1 MRGSSLF
8 AERKSGVPEQVRK
21 VYIVGIGQT
30 KVKEHWERSSR
41 DLATSSILGAM
52 GQAGIDR
59 ADAIY
64 VGNALSGEL
73 TGQEHLAA
81 LIADFAGLGGIE
93 ALRVEAASG
102 SGGAAVRMG
111 YLAVASGLRNVVIV
125 TGVEKMTDLSG
136 PAMEEALITATDED
150 YEAIHGLSLVALNAL
165 LMQRYM
171 YEYHLERKDFAHFPI
186 NAHNNAVHNEH
197 AMFRRAITV
206 DDFENARM
214 VAAPIS
220 LLDCAPM
227 ADGAATVILSSEKA
241 NSAVE
246 VISSAVATDTIAL
259 HDRRN
264 PLFLQGVH
272 ESAQSAY
279 SQAGIGPDD
288 IDVFELHDA
297 FAIMAALSLE
307 ACGFA
312 SEGQGAR
319 LAMDGEI
326 TREGRIPICTMGGLK
341 GRGHPI
347 GASGVYQIVELVQ
360 QLQGSAGANQ
370 VECRLGMAQSIGGSG
385 ATTVTH
391 ILKSPD

>member
-1 MRGSSLF
+1 MRN
-8 AERKSGVPEQVRK
+8 
-21 VYIVGIGQT
+21 VYVVGIGQT
-30 KVKEHWERSSR
+30 KVGEHW
-41 DLATSSILGAM
+41 DLSARELGVNSVLRAM
-52 GQAGIDR
+52 EEAGIDK

-81 LIADFAGLGGIE
+81 LIADFAGLAGAE

-111 YLAVASGLRNVVIV
+111 YLAVASGMHDIVVV
-125 TGVEKMTDLSG
+125 TGVEKMTDLPG
-136 PAMEEALITATDED
+136 PVTAEALVTATDDD
-150 YEAIHGLSLVALNAL
+150 YEAIHGLSFVALNAL

-171 YEYHLERKDFAHFPI
+171 YEHRLERSDFANFSI
-186 NAHNNAVHNEH
+186 NAHKNAVQNEY
-197 AMFRRAITV
+197 AMFRRPITA

-220 LLDCAPM
+220 LLDSASI
-227 ADGAATVILSSEKA
+227 ADGSATVILSSEEVD
-241 NSAVE
+241 SAVQI
-246 VISSAVATDTIAL
+246 VASAVATDTIAL

-264 PLFLQGVH
+264 PLFLQGAY
-272 ESAQSAY
+272 ESAKKAY
-279 SQAGIGPDD
+279 AQAGIGPED
-288 IDVFELHDA
+288 IDVFEPHDA

-312 SEGQGAR
+312 PEGQGVR
-319 LAMDGEI
+319 LAVDGEI
-326 TREGRIPICTMGGLK
+326 SLGGKTPICTMGGLK
-341 GRGHPI
+341 ARGHPV

-360 QLQGSAGANQ
+360 QLRGEAGENQ
-370 VECRLGMAQSIGGSG
+370 VDCRLGLAQSIGGSG

-391 ILKSPD
+391 ILKARD

>member
-1 MRGSSLF
+1 M
-8 AERKSGVPEQVRK
+8 E
-21 VYIVGIGQT
+21 
-30 KVKEHWERSSR
+30 
-41 DLATSSILGAM
+41 
-52 GQAGIDR
+52 QAGIDR

-111 YLAVASGLRNVVIV
+111 YLAVASGLRDVAIV

-136 PAMEEALITATDED
+136 PALEDALVTATDED
-150 YEAIHGLSLVALNAL
+150 YEAIHGLSFVALNAL
-165 LMQRYM
+165 LMRRYM
-171 YEYHLERKDFAHFPI
+171 YEYHLERKDFARFSI
-186 NAHNNAVHNEH
+186 NAHNNASNNEY
-197 AMFRRAITV
+197 AMFRRPITA
-206 DDFENARM
+206 DAFENARM
-214 VAAPIS
+214 IAAPIG
-220 LLDCAPM
+220 LLDSAPM
-227 ADGAATVILSSEKA
+227 ADGAATVILSSEKMD
-241 NSAVE
+241 SAVE
-246 VISSAVATDTIAL
+246 IIASAVATDTIAL

-272 ESAQSAY
+272 ESVQRAY

-297 FAIMAALSLE
+297 FTIMAALSLE

-312 SEGQGAR
+312 QEGRGVHMA
-319 LAMDGEI
+319 ADGEI
-326 TREGRIPICTMGGLK
+326 TLEGRIPISTMGGLK
-341 GRGHPI
+341 GRGHPL
-347 GASGVYQIVELVQ
+347 GASGVYQMVEVAQ
-360 QLQGSAGANQ
+360 QLTGKAGANQ
-370 VECRLGMAQSIGGSG
+370 VDCRLGMAQSIGGSG

-391 ILKSPD
+391 ILKAPD

>member
-1 MRGSSLF
+1 
-8 AERKSGVPEQVRK
+8 VRK

-30 KVKEHWERSSR
+30 RVKEHWERSAR
-41 DLATSSILGAM
+41 DLAISSILGATE
-52 GQAGIDR
+52 QAGIDR

-111 YLAVASGLRNVVIV
+111 YLAVASGLRGVAIV

-136 PAMEEALITATDED
+136 PALEDALVTATDED
-150 YEAIHGLSLVALNAL
+150 YEAIHGLSFVALNAL
-165 LMQRYM
+165 LMRRYM
-171 YEYHLERKDFAHFPI
+171 YEYHLERKDFARFSI
-186 NAHNNAVHNEH
+186 NAHNNASNNEY
-197 AMFRRAITV
+197 AMFRRPITA
-206 DDFENARM
+206 DAFENARM
-214 VAAPIS
+214 IAAPIG
-220 LLDCAPM
+220 LLDSAPI
-227 ADGAATVILSSEKA
+227 ADGAATVILSSDKA
-241 NSAVE
+241 VGRNPNAAVE
-246 VISSAVATDTIAL
+246 IIASAVATDTLAL

-264 PLFLQGVH
+264 PLFLQGVY
-272 ESAQSAY
+272 ESAQRAY

-297 FAIMAALSLE
+297 FTIMAALSLE

-312 SEGQGAR
+312 QEGRGVH
-319 LAMDGEI
+319 LAADGEI
-326 TREGRIPICTMGGLK
+326 TLEGRIPISTMGGLK
-341 GRGHPI
+341 GRGHPL
-347 GASGVYQIVELVQ
+347 GASGVYQMVEVAQ
-360 QLQGSAGANQ
+360 QLTGKAGANQ
-370 VECRLGMAQSIGGSG
+370 VDCRLGMAQSIGGSG

-391 ILKSPD
+391 ILKAPD

>member
-1 MRGSSLF
+1 M
-8 AERKSGVPEQVRK
+8 RK
-21 VYIVGIGQT
+21 VYVVGIGQT
-30 KVKEHWERSSR
+30 RVKEHWERSAR
-41 DLATSSILGAM
+41 DLAISSILRAM
-52 GQAGIDR
+52 EQAGIDK

-111 YLAVASGLRNVVIV
+111 YLAVASGLRDVVIV

-150 YEAIHGLSLVALNAL
+150 YEAIHGLSFVAVNAL

-171 YEYHLERKDFAHFPI
+171 YEYHLERKDFARFSI
-186 NAHNNAVHNEH
+186 NAHSNAVHNEY
-197 AMFRRAITV
+197 AMFRKPITV

-220 LLDCAPM
+220 LLDSAPM
-227 ADGAATVILSSEKA
+227 ADGAATVILSSEKT

-246 VISSAVATDTIAL
+246 IIASAVATDTIAL

-272 ESAQSAY
+272 ESAQRAY

-297 FAIMAALSLE
+297 FTIMAALSLE

-326 TREGRIPICTMGGLK
+326 TLEGRMPICTMGGLK
-341 GRGHPI
+341 GRGHPL
-347 GASGVYQIVELVQ
+347 GASGVYQIVELVR
-360 QLQGSAGANQ
+360 QLQGRAGANQ
-370 VECRLGMAQSIGGSG
+370 VDCRLGMAQSIGGSG

-391 ILKSPD
+391 ILEAPD

>member
-1 MRGSSLF
+1 MR
-8 AERKSGVPEQVRK
+8 R
-21 VYIVGIGQT
+21 VYVAGIGQT
-30 KVKEHWERSSR
+30 RVKEHWERSAR
-41 DLATSSILGAM
+41 DLAVSSILEALE
-52 GQAGIDR
+52 QAGIDE

-81 LIADFAGLGGIE
+81 LIADFAALDSIE
-93 ALRVEAASG
+93 ALRVEAAG
-102 SGGAAVRMG
+102 ASGGAAVRMG

-125 TGVEKMTDLSG
+125 AGVEKMTDVSG
-136 PAMEEALITATDED
+136 PAVEEALVTAADED
-150 YEAIHGLSLVALNAL
+150 YEAIHGLSFVALNAL

-171 YEYHLERKDFAHFPI
+171 YEHNLERKDFAHFSI
-186 NAHNNAVHNEH
+186 NAHNNALHNEH

-206 DDFENARM
+206 DDFENARLI
-214 VAAPIS
+214 AAPIS
-220 LLDCAPM
+220 LLDSAPT
-227 ADGAATVILSSEKA
+227 ADGAATVILSSEKTD
-241 NSAVE
+241 SPVE
-246 VISSAVATDTIAL
+246 IIASAVATDTVAL

-264 PLFLQGVH
+264 PLFLRGVY
-272 ESAQSAY
+272 ESAQRAY
-279 SQAGIGPDD
+279 SQAQIGPEE

-297 FAIMAALSLE
+297 FTIMAALSLE

-312 SEGQGAR
+312 PEGQGVR

-326 TREGRIPICTMGGLK
+326 TLEGRVPICTMGGLK
-341 GRGHPI
+341 GRGHPV

-360 QLQGSAGANQ
+360 QLRGEAGANQ
-370 VECRLGMAQSIGGSG
+370 VDCRLGMAQSIGGSG

>member
-1 MRGSSLF
+1 M
-8 AERKSGVPEQVRK
+8 RK
-21 VYIVGIGQT
+21 VYVVGIGQT
-30 KVKEHWERSSR
+30 RVKEHWERSAR
-41 DLATSSILGAM
+41 DLAISSILRAM
-52 GQAGIDR
+52 EQAGIDK

-111 YLAVASGLRNVVIV
+111 YLAVASGLRDVAIV

-136 PAMEEALITATDED
+136 PAMEEALITATDDD
-150 YEAIHGLSLVALNAL
+150 YEAIHGLSFVAVNAL

-171 YEYHLERKDFAHFPI
+171 YEYHLERKDFARFSI
-186 NAHNNAVHNEH
+186 NAHNNAVHNEY
-197 AMFRRAITV
+197 AMFRKPITV

-220 LLDCAPM
+220 LLDSAPM
-227 ADGAATVILSSEKA
+227 ADGAATVILSSEKMD
-241 NSAVE
+241 SAVE
-246 VISSAVATDTIAL
+246 IIASAVATDTIAL
-259 HDRRN
+259 HDRRD

-272 ESAQSAY
+272 ESAQRAY

-297 FAIMAALSLE
+297 FTIMAALSLE

-326 TREGRIPICTMGGLK
+326 TLEGRMPICTMGGLK

-347 GASGVYQIVELVQ
+347 GASGVYQIVELVR
-360 QLQGSAGANQ
+360 QLQGRAGANQ
-370 VECRLGMAQSIGGSG
+370 VDCRLGMAQSIGGSG

-391 ILKSPD
+391 ILKAPD